1 VLELL
6 AAGHR
11 GEQKWHY
18 PDGGRGPRSLA
29 YEQEEPTPPTTA
41 LVAMSNATSDP
52 EGPRSASGKACVS
65 PATLVPF
72 DELPMLEPLGLQ
84 HAWNVLDRDLGT
96 LQKTSEQTVRDAL
109 ASARSGT
116 VVNLNL
122 PITEPDPPLFARSPV
137 EHEIFYPD
145 RNTLDD
151 RLDAFYPQSSSQWD
165 GLRHVRARE
174 HGFFGGWTDAFPA
187 GGGVL
192 GIEHWAEH
200 GIVGRGVLLDVVAH
214 RQHRG
219 RDYDPLAGEAIHAAE
234 LREIV
239 AAQQVELR
247 PGDVLCVRTGWIEA
261 YRALETDARVAIAE
275 MVRVSGLAGS
285 EDVARFLWDS
295 HAAAVACDNPTL
307 EVAPG
312 DAAIG
317 SLHRRLIP
325 MLGFAISELL
335 DLERLA
341 GLCAGDGRW
350 DFLFVAVPLNIPGGI
365 SSPAN
370 AVAIR

>member
-1 VLELL
+1 LVEQVQPQ
-6 AAGHR
+6 AA
-11 GEQKWHY
+11 
-18 PDGGRGPRSLA
+18 
-29 YEQEEPTPPTTA
+29 TTT
-41 LVAMSNATSDP
+41 LVTMSNATSGP
-52 EGPRSASGKACVS
+52 EGTRSPSDNGRVGSAPRVA
-65 PATLVPF
+65 F
-72 DELPMLEPLGLQ
+72 DDLPVLESLGLQ

-96 LQKTSEQTVRDAL
+96 LQKTSEQTVQAAL
-109 ASARSGT
+109 SSARSGT

-122 PITEPDPPLFARSPV
+122 PIDEPDPPLFGRSPV
-137 EHEIFYPD
+137 EHEIFSPD

-174 HGFFGGWTDAFPA
+174 HGFFGGWTDTFPA
-187 GGGVL
+187 GGGAL

-214 RQHRG
+214 RRRG
-219 RDYDPLAGEAIHAAE
+219 GREYDPLAGETIDADE

-239 AAQQVELR
+239 AAERIDLR

-261 YRALETDARVAIAE
+261 YRALDPAARLAMAQTI
-275 MVRVSGLAGS
+275 RVSGLAGS

-295 HAAAVACDNPTL
+295 HAAAVAADNPTL

-341 GLCAGDGRW
+341 GLCAADGHW
-350 DFLFVAVPLNIPGGI
+350 DFLFVGVPLNIPGGI

>member
-1 VLELL
+1 
-6 AAGHR
+6 
-11 GEQKWHY
+11 
-18 PDGGRGPRSLA
+18 
-29 YEQEEPTPPTTA
+29 
-41 LVAMSNATSDP
+41 MSNATPRP
-52 EGPRSASGKACVS
+52 ESTRSPSGDARVN

-72 DELPMLEPLGLQ
+72 DDLPVLEALGLR
-84 HAWNVLDRDLGT
+84 HAWDVLDRDLGT
-96 LQKTSEQTVRDAL
+96 LQKASEETVQA
-109 ASARSGT
+109 AMSSARSGT

-122 PITEPDPPLFARSPV
+122 PITEPDPPLFGRSPV
-137 EHEIFYPD
+137 EHEVFYPD

-151 RLDAFYPQSSSQWD
+151 QLNAFYPQSSSQWD

-174 HGFFGGWTDAFPA
+174 HGFFGGWTEAFSP
-187 GGGVL
+187 GGGPL
-192 GIEHWAEH
+192 GMEHYAEH
-200 GIVGRGVLLDVVAH
+200 GIVGRGLLLDVVAH
-214 RQHRG
+214 RERQG
-219 RDYDPLAGEAIHAAE
+219 RDYDPLSGETIDADD

-247 PGDVLCVRTGWIEA
+247 AGDILCIRTGWIEA
-261 YRALETDARVAIAE
+261 HRAAEPETRAELARTI
-275 MVRVSGLAGS
+275 RVSGLAGS

-295 HAAAVACDNPTL
+295 HAAAVAADNPTV

-341 GLCAGDGRW
+341 ELCAADGRW

>member
-1 VLELL
+1 V
-6 AAGHR
+6 G
-11 GEQKWHY
+11 
-18 PDGGRGPRSLA
+18 
-29 YEQEEPTPPTTA
+29 QEEPTPSADT
-41 LVAMSNATSDP
+41 LVTMSNATPHP
-52 EGPRSASGKACVS
+52 EGARSLSGDARVN
-65 PATLVPF
+65 PATIVAF
-72 DELPMLEPLGLQ
+72 DDLPVLEALGLQ
-84 HAWNVLDRDLGT
+84 HAWNVLDHDLGT
-96 LQKTSEQTVRDAL
+96 LQKTSEQTVQAAL
-109 ASARSGT
+109 TSARSGT

-122 PITEPDPPLFARSPV
+122 PISEPDPPLFGRSPV
-137 EHEIFYPD
+137 EHEVFSPD

-174 HGFFGGWTDAFPA
+174 HGFFGGWTDTFPP
-187 GGGVL
+187 GGGAL
-192 GIEHWAEH
+192 GIEHWAER

-214 RQHRG
+214 RRREG
-219 RDYDPLAGEAIHAAE
+219 REYDPLAGETIDADE

-239 AAQQVELR
+239 GAQRVDLR

-261 YRALETDARVAIAE
+261 HRALDAKARLAMAETI
-275 MVRVSGLAGS
+275 RVSGLAGS

-295 HAAAVACDNPTL
+295 HAAAVGCDNPTL

-312 DAAIG
+312 DTAVG

-335 DLERLA
+335 DLEPLA
-341 GLCAGDGRW
+341 GLCAADDRW
-350 DFLFVAVPLNIPGGI
+350 DFLFVASPLNIPGGI